1 MGIDTFGMIF
11 KRYIIIF
18 IIVLQAVSTVEAQ
31 DGTTAYEFLNV
42 SASSHVYALGG
53 TNITTIDDDVNL
65 IDQNPGL
72 LGPEYEMQAGLNYMR
87 YLGGSNF
94 MGARFTAPAGDHA
107 AWAVGIQYFGYGSID
122 GYDEQGNSTGASFS
136 PSDIAFSGTYAHDI
150 SDRWRG
156 GITLKFVHSSY
167 EIYKA
172 LAICADLGVNYY
184 NPDKDFSF
192 SVVLKNLGGQV
203 KRFNENYDRL
213 PWDIQ
218 IGFGKSLG
226 TTPLR
231 LSITAY
237 NLNKWSLPYY
247 SVDDGNVSGNLEKH
261 DKFMGNLFRHLIF
274 GLEYVPSEKFYIAL
288 GYNYKTRTDMS
299 TYARN
304 FLSGFSAG
312 AGLKVK
318 AMGFGVAFAQPHVGG
333 TTFMFNLTASVSE
346 MLR

>member
-1 MGIDTFGMIF
+1 MGIDTFRMIF

-218 IGFGKSLG
+218 VGFGKSLG

-237 NLNKWSLPYY
+237 NLNKWNLPYY

>member
-218 IGFGKSLG
+218 VGFGKSLG

-237 NLNKWSLPYY
+237 NLNKWNLPYY

>member
-1 MGIDTFGMIF
+1 MVF
-11 KRYIIIF
+11 KRYISIF
-18 IIVLQAVSTVEAQ
+18 IAAVLSVLALWGQ
-31 DGTTAYEFLNV
+31 DGTTAYEFLGV

-53 TNITTIDDDVNL
+53 TNITVIDDDVNL

-94 MGARFTAPAGDHA
+94 MGARFAAPAGERA
-107 AWAVGIQYFGYGSID
+107 AWAVGVQYFGYGSID
-122 GYDEQGNSTGASFS
+122 GYDEQGNATGASFS
-136 PSDIAFSGTYAHDI
+136 PSDIAFSGTFAHDI
-150 SDRWRG
+150 TDRWRG
-156 GITLKFVHSSY
+156 GITLKFIHSSY

-184 NPDKDFSF
+184 DPDRDLSF

-218 IGFGKSLG
+218 VGFGKSLG

-231 LSITAY
+231 LSVTAY

-247 SVDDGNVSGNLEKH
+247 STDDGNASGELEEH

-318 AMGFGVAFAQPHVGG
+318 AMGFGVAFAQPQVGG
-333 TTFMFNLTASVSE
+333 STFMFNLTASVSE

>member
-192 SVVLKNLGGQV
+192 SVVLKKLGGQV
-203 KRFNENYDRL
+203 KRFNEKYDRL

-218 IGFGKSLG
+218 VGFGKSLG

-237 NLNKWSLPYY
+237 NLNKWNLPYY

>member
-1 MGIDTFGMIF
+1 MVF
-11 KRYIIIF
+11 KRYISIF
-18 IIVLQAVSTVEAQ
+18 IAAVLSVLALWGQ
-31 DGTTAYEFLNV
+31 DGTTAYEFLGV

-53 TNITTIDDDVNL
+53 TNITVIDDDVNL

-94 MGARFTAPAGDHA
+94 MGARFAAPAGERA
-107 AWAVGIQYFGYGSID
+107 AWAVGVQYFGYGSID
-122 GYDEQGNSTGASFS
+122 GYDEQGNATGASFS
-136 PSDIAFSGTYAHDI
+136 PSDIAFSGTFSHDI
-150 SDRWRG
+150 TDRWRG
-156 GITLKFVHSSY
+156 GITLKFIHSSY

-184 NPDKDFSF
+184 DPDRDLSF

-218 IGFGKSLG
+218 VGFGKSLG

-231 LSITAY
+231 LSVTAY

-247 SVDDGNVSGNLEKH
+247 STDDGNVSGELEEH

>member
-1 MGIDTFGMIF
+1 MVF
-11 KRYIIIF
+11 KRYISIF
-18 IIVLQAVSTVEAQ
+18 IAAVLSVLALWGQ
-31 DGTTAYEFLNV
+31 DGTTAYEFLGV

-53 TNITTIDDDVNL
+53 TNITVIDDDVNL

-94 MGARFTAPAGDHA
+94 MGARFAAPAGERA
-107 AWAVGIQYFGYGSID
+107 AWAVGVQYFGYGSID
-122 GYDEQGNSTGASFS
+122 GYDEQGNATGASFS
-136 PSDIAFSGTYAHDI
+136 PSDIAFSGTFAHDI
-150 SDRWRG
+150 TDRWRG
-156 GITLKFVHSSY
+156 GITLKFIHSSY

-184 NPDKDFSF
+184 DPDQDLSF

-218 IGFGKSLG
+218 VGFGKSLG

-231 LSITAY
+231 LSVTAY

-247 SVDDGNVSGNLEKH
+247 STDDGNASGELEEH

>member
-1 MGIDTFGMIF
+1 MVF
-11 KRYIIIF
+11 KRYISIF
-18 IIVLQAVSTVEAQ
+18 IAAVLSVLALWGQ
-31 DGTTAYEFLNV
+31 DGTTAYEFLGV
-42 SASSHVYALGG
+42 AASSHVYALGG
-53 TNITTIDDDVNL
+53 TNITVIDDDVNL

-94 MGARFTAPAGDHA
+94 MGARFAAPAGERA
-107 AWAVGIQYFGYGSID
+107 AWAVGVQYFGYGSID
-122 GYDEQGNSTGASFS
+122 GYDEQGNATGASFS
-136 PSDIAFSGTYAHDI
+136 PSDIAFSGTFAHDI
-150 SDRWRG
+150 TDRWRG
-156 GITLKFVHSSY
+156 GITLKFIHSSY

-184 NPDKDFSF
+184 DPDRDLSF

-218 IGFGKSLG
+218 VGFGKSLG

-231 LSITAY
+231 LSVTAY

-247 SVDDGNVSGNLEKH
+247 STDDGNASGELEEH

>member
-1 MGIDTFGMIF
+1 MII
-11 KRYIIIF
+11 KRQAIILALIMAAS
-18 IIVLQAVSTVEAQ
+18 VAVAQ

-42 SASSHVYALGG
+42 PTSSHVYALGG
-53 TNITTIDDDVNL
+53 ANISIIDDDVNL
-65 IDQNPGL
+65 IEQNPGL
-72 LGPEYEMQAGLNYMR
+72 LGAEYEMQAGLNYMR

-94 MGARFTAPAGDHA
+94 MGARFAAPAGERG
-107 AWAVGIQYFGYGSID
+107 AWAVGLQYFGYGSID
-122 GYDEQGNSTGASFS
+122 GYDEQGNATGASFN
-136 PSDIAFSGTYAHDI
+136 PSDIAFSFTYAHDI

-184 NPDKDFSF
+184 NPDADFSF
-192 SVVLKNLGGQV
+192 SVVAKNLGGQV
-203 KRFNENYDRL
+203 KRFNDHYDRL

-218 IGFGKSLG
+218 VGFSKSLG
-226 TTPLR
+226 STPLR
-231 LSITAY
+231 LSMTAV

-247 SVDDGNVSGNLEKH
+247 SLDDNNAQGELVEH
-261 DKFMGNLFRHLIF
+261 DAFMSNLFRHLIF
-274 GLEYVPSEKFYIAL
+274 GIEYVPSERFYIAL
-288 GYNYKTRTDMS
+288 GYNYKTRTDMT

-304 FLSGFSAG
+304 FLSGFSVG

-333 TTFMFNLTASVSE
+333 TTFMFNITASVSE

>member
-1 MGIDTFGMIF
+1 MVF
-11 KRYIIIF
+11 KRYISIF
-18 IIVLQAVSTVEAQ
+18 IAAVLSVLALWGQ
-31 DGTTAYEFLNV
+31 DGTTAYEFLGV

-53 TNITTIDDDVNL
+53 TNITVIDDDVNL

-94 MGARFTAPAGDHA
+94 MGARFAAPAGERA
-107 AWAVGIQYFGYGSID
+107 AWTVGVQYFGYGSID
-122 GYDEQGNSTGASFS
+122 GYDEQGNATGASFS
-136 PSDIAFSGTYAHDI
+136 PSDIAFSGTFAHDI
-150 SDRWRG
+150 TDRWRG
-156 GITLKFVHSSY
+156 GITLKFIHSSY

-184 NPDKDFSF
+184 DPDRDLSF

-218 IGFGKSLG
+218 VGFGKSLG

-231 LSITAY
+231 LSVTAY

-247 SVDDGNVSGNLEKH
+247 STDDGNASGELEEH

>member
-218 IGFGKSLG
+218 VGFGKSLG

>member
-1 MGIDTFGMIF
+1 MIF

-218 IGFGKSLG
+218 VGFGKSLG

>member
-1 MGIDTFGMIF
+1 MVF
-11 KRYIIIF
+11 KRYISVF
-18 IIVLQAVSTVEAQ
+18 IAAVLSVLASWGQ
-31 DGTTAYEFLNV
+31 DGTTAYEFLGV

-53 TNITTIDDDVNL
+53 TNITVIDDDVNL

-94 MGARFTAPAGDHA
+94 MGARFAAPAGERA
-107 AWAVGIQYFGYGSID
+107 AWAVGVQYFGYGSID
-122 GYDEQGNSTGASFS
+122 GYDEQGNATGASFS
-136 PSDIAFSGTYAHDI
+136 PSDIAFSGTFAHDI
-150 SDRWRG
+150 TDRWRG
-156 GITLKFVHSSY
+156 GITLKFIHSSY

-184 NPDKDFSF
+184 DPDRDLSF

-218 IGFGKSLG
+218 VGFGKSLG

-231 LSITAY
+231 LSVTAY

-247 SVDDGNVSGNLEKH
+247 STDDGNASGELEEH

-312 AGLKVK
+312 AGLKVR

>member
-1 MGIDTFGMIF
+1 MVF
-11 KRYIIIF
+11 KRYISIF
-18 IIVLQAVSTVEAQ
+18 IAAVLSVLALWGQ
-31 DGTTAYEFLNV
+31 DGTTAYEFLGV

-53 TNITTIDDDVNL
+53 TNITVIDDDVNL

-94 MGARFTAPAGDHA
+94 MGARFAAPAGERA
-107 AWAVGIQYFGYGSID
+107 AWAVGVQYFGYGSIE
-122 GYDEQGNSTGASFS
+122 GYDEHGNATGASFS
-136 PSDIAFSGTYAHDI
+136 PSDIAFSGTFAHDI
-150 SDRWRG
+150 TDRWRG
-156 GITLKFVHSSY
+156 GITLKFIHSSY

-184 NPDKDFSF
+184 DPDRDLSF

-218 IGFGKSLG
+218 VGFGKSLG

-231 LSITAY
+231 LSVTAY

-247 SVDDGNVSGNLEKH
+247 STDDGNASGELEEH

>member
-1 MGIDTFGMIF
+1 MRMIL
-11 KRYIIIF
+11 KRHIIILTVAMLSA
-18 IIVLQAVSTVEAQ
+18 IGAVAQ
-31 DGTTAYEFLNV
+31 DGTTAYEFLNMP
-42 SASSHVYALGG
+42 ASSHVYALGG
-53 TNITTIDDDVNL
+53 TNISIIDDDVNL

-94 MGARFTAPAGDHA
+94 MGARFTAPAGERA
-107 AWAVGIQYFGYGSID
+107 AWAIGVQYFGYGSID
-122 GYDEQGNSTGASFS
+122 GYDESGNATGASFS
-136 PSDIAFSGTYAHDI
+136 PSDIAFSATYAHDI

-167 EIYKA
+167 ESYKA

-184 NPDKDFSF
+184 NPDNDLSL
-192 SVVLKNLGGQV
+192 SLVLKNLGGQV
-203 KRFNENYDRL
+203 KRFNEDYDRL

-218 IGFGKSLG
+218 VGMSKSLG
-226 TTPLR
+226 NTPLR
-231 LSITAY
+231 LSITAF

-247 SVDDGNVSGNLEKH
+247 SSDNNSSSQELEEH
-261 DKFMGNLFRHLIF
+261 DSFASNLFRHLIF
-274 GLEYVPSEKFYIAL
+274 AIDYVPSDKFYIAL
-288 GYNYKTRTDMS
+288 GYNYKTRTDMT

-304 FLSGFSAG
+304 FLSGFSVG

-318 AMGFGVAFAQPHVGG
+318 AMGFGVALAQPHVGG

>member
-1 MGIDTFGMIF
+1 MVF
-11 KRYIIIF
+11 KRYISIF
-18 IIVLQAVSTVEAQ
+18 IAAVLSVLALWGQ
-31 DGTTAYEFLNV
+31 DGTTAYEFLGV

-53 TNITTIDDDVNL
+53 TNITVIDDDVNL

-94 MGARFTAPAGDHA
+94 MGARFAAPAGERA
-107 AWAVGIQYFGYGSID
+107 AWAVGVQYFGYGSID
-122 GYDEQGNSTGASFS
+122 GYDEQGNATGASFS
-136 PSDIAFSGTYAHDI
+136 PSDIAFSGTFSHDI
-150 SDRWRG
+150 TDRWRG
-156 GITLKFVHSSY
+156 GITLKFIHSSY

-184 NPDKDFSF
+184 DPDRDLSF

-218 IGFGKSLG
+218 VGFGKSLG

-231 LSITAY
+231 LSVTAY

-247 SVDDGNVSGNLEKH
+247 STDDGNASGELEEH

>member
-1 MGIDTFGMIF
+1 MVF
-11 KRYIIIF
+11 KRYISIF
-18 IIVLQAVSTVEAQ
+18 IAAVLSVLALWGQ
-31 DGTTAYEFLNV
+31 DGTTAYEFLGV

-53 TNITTIDDDVNL
+53 TNITVIDDDVNL

-94 MGARFTAPAGDHA
+94 MGARFAAPAGERA
-107 AWAVGIQYFGYGSID
+107 AWAVGVQYFGYGSIE
-122 GYDEQGNSTGASFS
+122 GYDEHGNATGASFS
-136 PSDIAFSGTYAHDI
+136 PSDIAFSGTFAHDI
-150 SDRWRG
+150 TDRWRG
-156 GITLKFVHSSY
+156 GITLKFIHSSY

-184 NPDKDFSF
+184 DPDRDLSF

-218 IGFGKSLG
+218 VGFGKSLG

-231 LSITAY
+231 LSVTAY

-247 SVDDGNVSGNLEKH
+247 STDDGNASGELEEH

-312 AGLKVK
+312 AGLKVR

>member
-1 MGIDTFGMIF
+1 MVF
-11 KRYIIIF
+11 KRYISIF
-18 IIVLQAVSTVEAQ
+18 IAAVLSVLALWGQ
-31 DGTTAYEFLNV
+31 DGTTAYEFLGV

-53 TNITTIDDDVNL
+53 TNITVIDDDVNL

-94 MGARFTAPAGDHA
+94 MGARFAAPAGERA
-107 AWAVGIQYFGYGSID
+107 AWAVGVQYFGYGSID
-122 GYDEQGNSTGASFS
+122 GYDEQGNATGASFS
-136 PSDIAFSGTYAHDI
+136 PSDIAFSGTFAHDI
-150 SDRWRG
+150 TDRWRG
-156 GITLKFVHSSY
+156 GITLKFIHSSY

-184 NPDKDFSF
+184 DPDRDLSF

-218 IGFGKSLG
+218 VGFGKSLG

-231 LSITAY
+231 LSVTAY

-247 SVDDGNVSGNLEKH
+247 STDDGNASGELEEH

>member
-1 MGIDTFGMIF
+1 MVF
-11 KRYIIIF
+11 KRYISIF
-18 IIVLQAVSTVEAQ
+18 IAAVLSVLALWGQ
-31 DGTTAYEFLNV
+31 DGTTAYEFLGV

-53 TNITTIDDDVNL
+53 TNITVIDDDVNL

-94 MGARFTAPAGDHA
+94 MGARFAAPAGERA
-107 AWAVGIQYFGYGSID
+107 AWAVGVQYFGYGSID
-122 GYDEQGNSTGASFS
+122 GYDEQGNATGASFS
-136 PSDIAFSGTYAHDI
+136 PSDIAFSGTFAHDI
-150 SDRWRG
+150 TDRWRG
-156 GITLKFVHSSY
+156 GITLKFIHSSY

-184 NPDKDFSF
+184 DPDRDLSF

-218 IGFGKSLG
+218 VGFGKSLG

-231 LSITAY
+231 LSVTAY

-247 SVDDGNVSGNLEKH
+247 STDDGNASGELEEH

-274 GLEYVPSEKFYIAL
+274 GLEYVPSENFYIAL

>member
-192 SVVLKNLGGQV
+192 SVVPKNLGGQV

-218 IGFGKSLG
+218 VGFGKSLG

-237 NLNKWSLPYY
+237 NLNKWNLPYY

>member
-1 MGIDTFGMIF
+1 MGIDTFRMIF

-72 LGPEYEMQAGLNYMR
+72 LGPEYEMQASLNYMR

-218 IGFGKSLG
+218 VGFGKSLG

-237 NLNKWSLPYY
+237 NLNKWNLPYY

-333 TTFMFNLTASVSE
+333 TTFMFNLTASVNE

>member
-1 MGIDTFGMIF
+1 MYTPALEMFF
-11 KRYIIIF
+11 KRHIIILF
-18 IIVLQAVSTVEAQ
+18 CMLCISVAAVAQ

-42 SASSHVYALGG
+42 PVSSHVYALGG
-53 TNITTIDDDVNL
+53 TNITIIDDDVNL

-94 MGARFTAPAGDHA
+94 MGARFAAPAGDRG

-122 GYDEQGNSTGASFS
+122 GYDEQGNATGSSFS
-136 PSDIAFSGTYAHDI
+136 PSDISFSATYAHDI
-150 SDRWRG
+150 TERWRG

-167 EIYKA
+167 EAYKA

-184 NPDKDFSF
+184 NPDNDLSF
-192 SVVLKNLGGQV
+192 SVVFKNLGGQV
-203 KRFNENYDRL
+203 KKFNENYDRL

-218 IGFGKSLG
+218 VGFAKSLG
-226 TTPLR
+226 SSPLR
-231 LSITAY
+231 LSITAC

-247 SVDDGNVSGNLEKH
+247 STDDNSATQELEEH
-261 DKFMGNLFRHLIF
+261 DAFMSNLFRHLIF
-274 GLEYVPSEKFYIAL
+274 GIEYVPSEKFYIAL

-299 TYARN
+299 TYSRN
-304 FLSGFSAG
+304 FLSGFSVG

>member
-1 MGIDTFGMIF
+1 MVF
-11 KRYIIIF
+11 KRYISIF
-18 IIVLQAVSTVEAQ
+18 IAAVLSVLALWGQ
-31 DGTTAYEFLNV
+31 DGTTAYEFLGV

-53 TNITTIDDDVNL
+53 TNITVIDDDVNL

-94 MGARFTAPAGDHA
+94 MGARFAAPAGERA
-107 AWAVGIQYFGYGSID
+107 AWAVGVQYFGYGSID
-122 GYDEQGNSTGASFS
+122 GYDEQGNATGASFS
-136 PSDIAFSGTYAHDI
+136 PSDIAFSGTFAHDI
-150 SDRWRG
+150 TDRWRG
-156 GITLKFVHSSY
+156 GITLKFIHSSY

-184 NPDKDFSF
+184 DPDRDLSF

-218 IGFGKSLG
+218 VGFGKSLG

-231 LSITAY
+231 LSVTAY

-247 SVDDGNVSGNLEKH
+247 STDDGNASGELEEH
-261 DKFMGNLFRHLIF
+261 DKFMDNLFRHLIF

>member
-1 MGIDTFGMIF
+1 MGIDTFRMIF

-218 IGFGKSLG
+218 VGFGKSLG

>member
-1 MGIDTFGMIF
+1 MVF
-11 KRYIIIF
+11 KRYIS
-18 IIVLQAVSTVEAQ
+18 IVIAAVLSVLASWGQ
-31 DGTTAYEFLNV
+31 DGTTAYEFLGV

-53 TNITTIDDDVNL
+53 TNITVIDDDVNL

-94 MGARFTAPAGDHA
+94 MGARFAAPAGERA
-107 AWAVGIQYFGYGSID
+107 AWAVGVQYFGYGSID
-122 GYDEQGNSTGASFS
+122 GYDEQGNATGASFS
-136 PSDIAFSGTYAHDI
+136 PSDIAFSGTFAHDI
-150 SDRWRG
+150 TDRWRG
-156 GITLKFVHSSY
+156 GITLKFIHSSY

-184 NPDKDFSF
+184 DPDRDLSF

-218 IGFGKSLG
+218 VGFGKSLG

-231 LSITAY
+231 LSVTAY

-247 SVDDGNVSGNLEKH
+247 STDDGNASGELEEH

>member
-1 MGIDTFGMIF
+1 MVF
-11 KRYIIIF
+11 KRYISIF
-18 IIVLQAVSTVEAQ
+18 IAAVLSVLASWGQ
-31 DGTTAYEFLNV
+31 DGTTAYEFVGV

-53 TNITTIDDDVNL
+53 TNITVIDDDVNL

-94 MGARFTAPAGDHA
+94 MGARFAAPAGERA
-107 AWAVGIQYFGYGSID
+107 AWAVGVQYFGYGSID
-122 GYDEQGNSTGASFS
+122 GYDEQGNATGASFS
-136 PSDIAFSGTYAHDI
+136 PSDIAFSGTFAHDI
-150 SDRWRG
+150 TDRWRG
-156 GITLKFVHSSY
+156 GITLKFIHSSY

-184 NPDKDFSF
+184 DPDRDLSF

-218 IGFGKSLG
+218 VGFGKSLG

-231 LSITAY
+231 LSVTAY

-247 SVDDGNVSGNLEKH
+247 STDDGNASGELEEH

>member
-1 MGIDTFGMIF
+1 MVF
-11 KRYIIIF
+11 KRYISIF
-18 IIVLQAVSTVEAQ
+18 IAAVLSVLASWGQ
-31 DGTTAYEFLNV
+31 DGTTAYEFLGV

-53 TNITTIDDDVNL
+53 TNITVIDDDVNL

-94 MGARFTAPAGDHA
+94 MGARFAAPAGERA
-107 AWAVGIQYFGYGSID
+107 AWAVGVQYFGYGSID
-122 GYDEQGNSTGASFS
+122 GYDEQGNATGASFS
-136 PSDIAFSGTYAHDI
+136 PSDIAFSGTFAHDI
-150 SDRWRG
+150 TDRWRG
-156 GITLKFVHSSY
+156 GITLKFIHSSY

-184 NPDKDFSF
+184 DPDRDLSF

-218 IGFGKSLG
+218 VGFGKSLG

-231 LSITAY
+231 LSVTAY

-247 SVDDGNVSGNLEKH
+247 STDDGNASGELEEH

>member
-1 MGIDTFGMIF
+1 MGIDTFRMIF

>member
-1 MGIDTFGMIF
+1 MVF
-11 KRYIIIF
+11 KRYISIF
-18 IIVLQAVSTVEAQ
+18 IAAVLSVLALWGQ
-31 DGTTAYEFLNV
+31 DGTTAYEFLGV

-53 TNITTIDDDVNL
+53 TNITVIDDDVNL

-94 MGARFTAPAGDHA
+94 MGARFAAPAGERA
-107 AWAVGIQYFGYGSID
+107 AWAVSVQYFGYGSID
-122 GYDEQGNSTGASFS
+122 GYDEQGNATGASFS

-218 IGFGKSLG
+218 VGFGKSLG

>member
-1 MGIDTFGMIF
+1 MVF
-11 KRYIIIF
+11 KRYISIF
-18 IIVLQAVSTVEAQ
+18 IAAVLSVLALWGQ
-31 DGTTAYEFLNV
+31 DGTTAYEFLGV

-53 TNITTIDDDVNL
+53 TNITVIDDDVNL

-94 MGARFTAPAGDHA
+94 MGARFAAPAGERA
-107 AWAVGIQYFGYGSID
+107 AWAVGVQYFGYGSID
-122 GYDEQGNSTGASFS
+122 GYDEQGNATGASFS
-136 PSDIAFSGTYAHDI
+136 PSDIAFSGTFAHDI
-150 SDRWRG
+150 TDRWRG
-156 GITLKFVHSSY
+156 GITLKFIHSSY

-184 NPDKDFSF
+184 DPDRDLSF

-218 IGFGKSLG
+218 VGFGKSLG

-231 LSITAY
+231 LSVTAY

-247 SVDDGNVSGNLEKH
+247 STDDGNASGELEEH

-312 AGLKVK
+312 AGLKVR

>member
-1 MGIDTFGMIF
+1 MVF
-11 KRYIIIF
+11 KRYISIF
-18 IIVLQAVSTVEAQ
+18 IAAVLSVLALWGQ
-31 DGTTAYEFLNV
+31 DGTTAYEFLGV

-53 TNITTIDDDVNL
+53 TNITVIDDDVNL

-94 MGARFTAPAGDHA
+94 MGARFAAPAGERA
-107 AWAVGIQYFGYGSID
+107 AWAVGVQYFGYGSID
-122 GYDEQGNSTGASFS
+122 GYDEQGNATGASFS
-136 PSDIAFSGTYAHDI
+136 PSDIAFSGTFAHDI
-150 SDRWRG
+150 TDRWRG
-156 GITLKFVHSSY
+156 GITLKFIHSSY

-184 NPDKDFSF
+184 DPDRDLSF

-218 IGFGKSLG
+218 VGFGKSLG

-231 LSITAY
+231 LSVTAY

-247 SVDDGNVSGNLEKH
+247 STDDGNASGELEEH

-318 AMGFGVAFAQPHVGG
+318 AMGFGVAFAQPHMGG

>member
-1 MGIDTFGMIF
+1 MVF
-11 KRYIIIF
+11 KRYISILLAT
-18 IIVLQAVSTVEAQ
+18 VLPVLAAWGQ
-31 DGTTAYEFLNV
+31 DGTTAYEFLGV
-42 SASSHVYALGG
+42 PASSHVYALGG
-53 TNITTIDDDVNL
+53 TNITVIDDDVNL

-94 MGARFTAPAGDHA
+94 MGARFAAPAGERA
-107 AWAVGIQYFGYGSID
+107 AWAVGVQYFGYGSID
-122 GYDEQGNSTGASFS
+122 GYDEQGNATGASFS
-136 PSDIAFSGTYAHDI
+136 PSDIAFSGTFAHDI
-150 SDRWRG
+150 TDRWRG
-156 GITLKFVHSSY
+156 GITLKFIHSSY

-184 NPDKDFSF
+184 DPDRDLSF

-218 IGFGKSLG
+218 VGFGKSLG

-231 LSITAY
+231 LSVTAY

-247 SVDDGNVSGNLEKH
+247 STDDGNASGELEEH

>member
-122 GYDEQGNSTGASFS
+122 GYDEQGNSTGASFN

-218 IGFGKSLG
+218 VGFGKSLG

-237 NLNKWSLPYY
+237 NLNKWNLPYY

>member
-107 AWAVGIQYFGYGSID
+107 AWAVGIQNFGYGSID

>member
-1 MGIDTFGMIF
+1 MGIDTFRMIF

-150 SDRWRG
+150 YDRWRG

>member
-218 IGFGKSLG
+218 VGFGKSLG

-237 NLNKWSLPYY
+237 NLNKWNLPYY

-333 TTFMFNLTASVSE
+333 TTLCLISR
-346 MLR
+346 LR